1 MVIDGPYNEDAKQQ
15 IKIAQ
20 EMRMAL
26 LNDMMT
32 VNGDTYIPPAS
43 INEKRLV
50 HEILNSFEATAH
62 RTTEM
67 TLKSTDTA
75 NNANIAAVSASLLE
89 ELTKAREQNL
99 SENTRINSRIKP
111 DYIVRQCSV
120 PGDTDIHPPKLE
132 KSDFIIEVDD
142 V

>member
-99 SENTRINSRIKP
+99 SENARINSRIKP